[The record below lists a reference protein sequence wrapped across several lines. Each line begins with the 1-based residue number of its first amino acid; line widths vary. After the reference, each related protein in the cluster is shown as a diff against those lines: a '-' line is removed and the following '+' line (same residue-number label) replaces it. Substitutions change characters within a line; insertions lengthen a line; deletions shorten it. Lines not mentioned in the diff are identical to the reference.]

1 VSSKAPI
8 MRRSFF
14 LLSII
19 ATLATLLVG
28 MLLWSAVKTQSIL
41 TVQQTL
47 DDWRP
52 PITIL
57 RWTLLMILV
66 QCWPLISR
74 TNIPAEHPAEQLRT
88 SRLKH
93 WLSTRWRIMAW
104 LFVLELMLGQ
114 NGFAL
119 LILFLKE
126 SVA

>member
-1 VSSKAPI
+1 MSSKAPI

-52 PITIL
+52 LIAIL
-57 RWTLLMILV
+57 RWTLLMTLV
-66 QCWPLISR
+66 QCWPLIYR
-74 TNIPAEHPAEQLRT
+74 TNIPAEQLRT
-88 SRLKH
+88 SRLQY
-93 WLSTRWRIMAW
+93 WLSPRWRIMAW
-104 LFVLELMLGQ
+104 LFVLELVLGQ
-114 NGFAL
+114 KGFAP
-119 LILFLKE
+119 LITFLKE
-126 SVA
+126 CIT

>member
-1 VSSKAPI
+1 MSSKAPI

-52 PITIL
+52 LIAIL
-57 RWTLLMILV
+57 RWTLLMILA
-66 QCWPLISR
+66 QCWPLIYR
-74 TNIPAEHPAEQLRT
+74 TNIPAEQLRT

>member
-52 PITIL
+52 LIAIL
-57 RWTLLMILV
+57 RWTLLMILA

-74 TNIPAEHPAEQLRT
+74 TNIPAEQLRT
-88 SRLKH
+88 SRLQY
-93 WLSTRWRIMAW
+93 WLSPRWRIMAW
-104 LFVLELMLGQ
+104 LFVLELVLGQ
-114 NGFAL
+114 KGFAL
-119 LILFLKE
+119 LITFLKE
-126 SVA
+126 CIT

>member
-1 VSSKAPI
+1 MSNKTPI

-52 PITIL
+52 LITIL
-57 RWTLLMILV
+57 RWTLLMTLV
-66 QCWPLISR
+66 QCWPLICR
-74 TNIPAEHPAEQLRT
+74 TNIPAEQLR
-88 SRLKH
+88 SARLQH

-119 LILFLKE
+119 LITFLKE
-126 SVA
+126 YIT

>member
-1 VSSKAPI
+1 

-74 TNIPAEHPAEQLRT
+74 TNIPAEQLRT

-93 WLSTRWRIMAW
+93 WLSTRWLIMAW
-104 LFVLELMLGQ
+104 LFVLELILGQ
-114 NGFAL
+114 KGFAL
-119 LILFLKE
+119 LITVLKE
-126 SVA
+126 CIT